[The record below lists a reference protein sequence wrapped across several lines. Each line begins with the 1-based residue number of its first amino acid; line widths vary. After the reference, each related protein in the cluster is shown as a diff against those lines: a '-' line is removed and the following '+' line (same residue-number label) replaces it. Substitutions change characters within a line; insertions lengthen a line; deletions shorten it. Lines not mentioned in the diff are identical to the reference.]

1 MRRELTSFFIF
12 SMAILAVELSFTK
25 VFSVILWY
33 HFGFLI
39 ISTAMLGF
47 AVAGVYLAIRGDR
60 LHAAPASLMTL
71 AGGATWCAY
80 ALMTRVAAVSET
92 LFPSRMLSSVKIVE
106 MAVIVILLFLPFFF
120 LGLTVARVIAIRRRD
135 AGLYYGANLAG
146 SAAGALFF
154 LFLFDHFPGDIAVP
168 LTVLLMFAAA
178 SVIADRPRERLL
190 AGVIALVT
198 LPFLIVPGAFPLDPP
213 RDKMLG
219 FVKDPAAAVSHTG
232 WSSLSKVDF
241 VRDPD
246 DHIAPGCGLWGISE
260 RFMAEGRPWP
270 ARTGI
275 VIDSWAYTSLV
286 HYPQDLS
293 FYDHMPTTFAFA
305 LRDYDSSLHIGA
317 GGGMDLLAARHYGV
331 RSVQGVEINPVI
343 VRTVAEKFGDRTG
356 GIYGGGMPG
365 VEIFVDE
372 GRHFV
377 ERADRSW
384 DLIQLS
390 GVDTY
395 SSTQAGAFALSE
407 NNLYTVEAFLSYY
420 RKLNEGGML
429 TMTRWFAPDEELNLR
444 YELRLLNIAREA
456 LLELGVGVKGNIFY
470 FVSQNYTLLTIKK
483 GTFSDEEI
491 ARGEAFIEKNRF
503 IPIIVPGRSF
513 SWSRKFEDFLYAEP
527 DTFDRLVAGYP
538 YNVEPP
544 TDDKPFYFEIRRF
557 STLLSG
563 VLNPVAPFNE
573 LSGQTILLAVLA
585 ELAVLGLLLILLP
598 LRSLARRGA
607 IRPAPSDIAYFS
619 LIGLAFMLIEIA
631 LSQKLVLYLG
641 HPVYALSV
649 VVFSMLLFSGIG
661 SVACQRLSSSQ
672 RRTMLML
679 LPVVLAVV
687 LLLLPLVTVATLRSG
702 FPVRFL
708 IAVLAGGIPAFFM
721 GFPFPAGVLRSE
733 DREVPVFWGV
743 NGFFSVVASV
753 VAVQVSIN
761 LGFTA
766 VFVLALCSYL
776 AASALY
782 LRRREG

>member
-1 MRRELTSFFIF
+1 MRRELTAFFIF

-47 AVAGVYLAIRGDR
+47 AVAGVYLAVRGDELR
-60 LHAAPASLMTL
+60 AAPASLMTL

-80 ALMTRVAAVSET
+80 ALMTRVAAVSEA

-120 LGLTVARVIAIRRRD
+120 LGLTVARVIAVRRRD

-146 SAAGALFF
+146 SAAGALLF

-168 LTVLLMFAAA
+168 LTVLLMFAAGL
-178 SVIADRPRERLL
+178 VIADRPRER
-190 AGVIALVT
+190 AMAVVSAALT
-198 LPFLIVPGAFPLDPP
+198 LPFLFIPGAFPLDPP

-219 FVKDPAAAVSHTG
+219 FVKDPVAAVSYTG

-246 DHIAPGCGLWGISE
+246 EHLAPGCGLWGISE

-275 VIDSWAYTSLV
+275 VIDSWAYTSMV

-293 FYDHMPTTFAFA
+293 FYDYMPTTFAFA
-305 LRDYDSSLHIGA
+305 LRPYDSSLHIGA
-317 GGGMDLLAARHYGV
+317 GGGIDLLAARHYGV

-343 VRTVAEKFGDRTG
+343 VRTVAEKFGDRSG

-365 VEIFVDE
+365 VEVFVDE

-456 LLELGVGVKGNIFY
+456 LLRLGVGVEGNIFY

-483 GTFSDEEI
+483 GKFSEDEV
-491 ARGEAFIEKNRF
+491 ARGAAFIEKNRF

-513 SWSRKFEDFLYAEP
+513 GWSRKFEDFLYAPP
-527 DTFDRLVAGYP
+527 DAFDRMVAEYP

-563 VLNPVAPFNE
+563 MLNPVAPFNE

-585 ELAVLGLLLILLP
+585 ELALLGILLILLP
-598 LRSLARRGA
+598 LRWLARRGA
-607 IRPAPSDIAYFS
+607 ISPAPSDIAYFS
-619 LIGLAFMLIEIA
+619 FIGLAFMLIEIA

-649 VVFSMLLFSGIG
+649 VIFSMLLFSGIG
-661 SVACQRLSSSQ
+661 SVVCQRLSAV
-672 RRTMLML
+672 RRRSVLL
-679 LPVVLAVV
+679 FLPVVIAIV
-687 LLLLPLVTVATLRSG
+687 LFSLPFVTEATLRSG
-702 FPVRFL
+702 FPVRFF
-708 IAVLAGGIPAFFM
+708 IAVLAGGLPAFFM
-721 GFPFPAGVLRSE
+721 GFPFPAGILRSGE
-733 DREVPVFWGV
+733 REVPVFWGV

-766 VFVLALCSYL
+766 VFVLALLAYL